1 MVNDMKK
8 KACRSSLI
16 NFDPINGIRN
26 ETLSKI
32 FTSSEFL
39 TDLPD
44 RISDALSDNSQNK
57 LESQI
62 NKHFESIKKS
72 IEIFDYNMTIYKLDQ
87 LSMLKDIL
95 KKREINKSFESVIE
109 TLVENFQIQFKDKN
123 DKFKNKIEKNIFL

>member
-1 MVNDMKK
+1 M
-8 KACRSSLI
+8 I

-72 IEIFDYNMTIYKLDQ
+72 IEIFVYIMTIYKLDQ